1 MSTNHPSL
9 GELIEAY
16 LKSLK
21 VRGFSGRTIQEAG
34 WRLGKF
40 LEYLD
45 GRSIKEPRAITRE
58 VISSYQIELYEKIN
72 RCGKPNTVGF
82 QNGMLS
88 AVKQFTRY
96 LKEHDYTVCDPARDV
111 PYAKVPRSLPRGVL
125 SPAEARKILH
135 QADTSCVI
143 GYRDRAILEVL
154 YSTGIRKE
162 ELNGLTLSDVDYTDG
177 FLRVE
182 NGKGGKDRIV
192 PMGRIACRYLENFVK
207 SVRPELI
214 KNSHE
219 KHLFLSSRGKPL
231 SKNVVWELVKKY
243 ARKAKIHKNVHP
255 HTFRHTCAT
264 AMLRNKANIRAV
276 QELLGHSSINS
287 TQVYTH
293 LSITDLK
300 QIHAQCH
307 PREKDKE

>member
-1 MSTNHPSL
+1 MSTNL
-9 GELIEAY
+9 MLVNEY

-21 VRGFSGRTIQEAG
+21 VRNFSQRTIHEAG
-34 WRLGKF
+34 WRLKKF

-45 GRSIKEPRAITRE
+45 ARSIEGPQAITRE
-58 VISSYQIELYEKIN
+58 AVSSYQLELYEKIN
-72 RCGKPNTVGF
+72 RSGNPNTVSY

-88 AVKQFTRY
+88 TVKRFTRY
-96 LKEHDYTVCDPARDV
+96 LKVHDYVVSDPAADI
-111 PYAKVPRSLPRGVL
+111 PYAKVPKRLPKGVL
-125 SPAEARKILH
+125 TSAEARKILH
-135 QADTSCVI
+135 QADTSCVV
-143 GYRDRAILEVL
+143 GYRDRAILELL

-162 ELNGLTLSDVDYTDG
+162 ELGALKLSDVDTTDG
-177 FLRVE
+177 FLRVDS
-182 NGKGGKDRIV
+182 GKGGKDRIV
-192 PMGRIACRYLENFVK
+192 PIGRIACRYLENYIK

-214 KNSHE
+214 KDVRE
-219 KHLFLSSRGKPL
+219 KHLFLTSRGKPF

-243 ARKAKIHKNVHP
+243 AGKAKIHKNVSP

-264 AMLRNKANIRAV
+264 AMLKNKANIRAV

-300 QIHAQCH
+300 EVHARCH